1 MEHGCW
7 TATRRQALA
16 GIGTSAVMTLLPF
29 GAGARATAPED
40 VSFVVYRD
48 DDEIGGHQVRFAR
61 RGERLQVNIEVQ
73 FDVTFGFIPLYSYRH
88 RNRELWQGER
98 LIELEARTD
107 DDGTEHWVRAEAE
120 GDRMIV
126 TSSAGR
132 LELPGDTVSTSY
144 WNEAMLAGGAW
155 LDTQS
160 GRLVQSQVE
169 VHPPEQIKARNQVV
183 MAKRY
188 VLNGDIDCELWYH
201 QGHWVKLRFEA
212 SDGSIIDYRA

>member
-1 MEHGCW
+1 
-7 TATRRQALA
+7 
-16 GIGTSAVMTLLPF
+16 
-29 GAGARATAPED
+29 
-40 VSFVVYRD
+40 
-48 DDEIGGHQVRFAR
+48 
-61 RGERLQVNIEVQ
+61 
-73 FDVTFGFIPLYSYRH
+73 
-88 RNRELWQGER
+88 
-98 LIELEARTD
+98 
-107 DDGTEHWVRAEAE
+107 
-120 GDRMIV
+120 MIV

-160 GRLVQSQVE
+160 GQLVQSQVE
-169 VHPPEQIKARNQVV
+169 VHPPEQIQARNQIV